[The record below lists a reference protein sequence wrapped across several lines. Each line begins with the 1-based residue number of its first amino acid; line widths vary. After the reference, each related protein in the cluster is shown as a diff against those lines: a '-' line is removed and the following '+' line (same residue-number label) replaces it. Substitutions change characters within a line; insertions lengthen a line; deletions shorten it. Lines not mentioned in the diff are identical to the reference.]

1 MERHMWQGCEAG
13 QGEWVGQGKNT
24 PGDAQREEGQI
35 LRVVWGDREQMSWAG
50 ADGGLQGY
58 GQLIEQ
64 KILK

>member
-1 MERHMWQGCEAG
+1 MWQGCEAG
-13 QGEWVGQGKNT
+13 PGEWVGQEKNT
-24 PGDAQREEGQI
+24 PGDAQREGGQI
-35 LRVVWGDREQMSWAG
+35 LRVAWGDREQMSWAG

>member
-1 MERHMWQGCEAG
+1 M
-13 QGEWVGQGKNT
+13 GQGKNT